1 MNDEMLAQIVSTI
14 VRVASPEQAK
24 MLLSM
29 ARKDMS
35 ALQGMSDSEIFDR
48 AFAPCQ

>member
-1 MNDEMLAQIVSTI
+1 MKDT
-14 VRVASPEQAK
+14 EQAR

-35 ALQGMSDSEIFDR
+35 ALQGMTDSEIFAEEMLNLMR
-48 AFAPCQ
+48 WTGKKRSNV

>member
-1 MNDEMLAQIVSTI
+1 MKDI
-14 VRVASPEQAK
+14 EQAR

-35 ALQGMSDSEIFDR
+35 ALQGMSDSKIFDR
-48 AFAPCQ
+48 DFDPCRTTHVLNFG